1 MQICLFELDVADIGD
16 KCDSKILESVGCAA
30 GLMVHRARRVLAR
43 TDGRRAD
50 AMERRPSPKE
60 RGRALSYT
68 CPKRRRRRRRRRRPS
83 IHLGPCSP
91 IAPQNFSQFFA
102 SLFTVSVSA
111 NFYFT
116 VGLLLSFVST

>member
-1 MQICLFELDVADIGD
+1 MADIGV